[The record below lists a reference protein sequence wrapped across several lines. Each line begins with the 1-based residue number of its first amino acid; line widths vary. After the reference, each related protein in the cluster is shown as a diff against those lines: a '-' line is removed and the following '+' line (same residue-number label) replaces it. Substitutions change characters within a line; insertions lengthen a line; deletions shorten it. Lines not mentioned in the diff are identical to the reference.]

1 MKVDHVLLRVW
12 MAKTWNAH
20 TNYTHECCAYICK
33 YCWLL
38 IYMLYILL
46 WMSKTVMIFFL
57 IVNTDFY
64 RKRIPWP
71 VSFHICGG
79 RHIVRLKFEPG
90 FISLFFCSEETAKKN
105 GSFCSS
111 AFLTNEMCC
120 TIAQSWM
127 VWSFCAL
134 SRYCYSKWKSDLH
147 TNHDLML
154 GRYSPA
160 PVAGIL
166 WVGVFNPNCNS
177 SRNKIRS
184 HDTLNLCPA
193 APVLCPSN
201 GAGPHKLHHTT
212 GMGNR
217 DQVDFWLPLFFVV
230 FVQHASLG
238 HIQMPVHNTHRLLRF
253 IDLLF

>member
-90 FISLFFCSEETAKKN
+90 FISLFF
-105 GSFCSS
+105 
-111 AFLTNEMCC
+111 
-120 TIAQSWM
+120 
-127 VWSFCAL
+127 
-134 SRYCYSKWKSDLH
+134 
-147 TNHDLML
+147 
-154 GRYSPA
+154 
-160 PVAGIL
+160 
-166 WVGVFNPNCNS
+166 
-177 SRNKIRS
+177 
-184 HDTLNLCPA
+184 
-193 APVLCPSN
+193 
-201 GAGPHKLHHTT
+201 
-212 GMGNR
+212 
-217 DQVDFWLPLFFVV
+217 
-230 FVQHASLG
+230 
-238 HIQMPVHNTHRLLRF
+238 LLRRDSKKEWF
-253 IDLLF
+253 ILLLCIFNEWNVLHYCAKLNGLVLLCFVKVVLQQVEVRSPYKPWSNAGALQPSPRGWKPLGWRV